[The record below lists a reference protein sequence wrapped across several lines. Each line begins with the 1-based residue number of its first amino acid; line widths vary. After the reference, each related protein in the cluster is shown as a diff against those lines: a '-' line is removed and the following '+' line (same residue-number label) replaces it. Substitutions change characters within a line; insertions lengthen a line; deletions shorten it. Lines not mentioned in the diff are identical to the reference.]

1 MDDASNPFAP
11 LTPAELAEAARQN
24 EQSNS
29 ERSAPPTCPPADAE
43 PGALAA
49 ARLSGRKPDG
59 LWRYATAQDETAF
72 YAARWNE
79 ADGKKTFRP
88 ITWGERAGWQFEAWP
103 DHRPLFN
110 LPDLVSNP
118 SAPVVIC
125 EGEKAA
131 EAAAAIFPSSIAT
144 TSSGGAGAA
153 AKTDWTPLAGRSIL
167 IWPDHDA
174 AGEKYAREVA
184 TILTALD
191 CSVAIIDAKA
201 LAAIDPAG
209 GAREPRDKW
218 DAADALAEWPD
229 PAALRKRAA
238 GLRKAFDPG
247 PAFVSYG
254 TYEMGPDGLH
264 VEVEKGRG
272 EAKTKASEW
281 VAAPFEILGAC
292 RDPHGRSWGKY
303 LRWRDGDGRA
313 HVQHVTDAALQ
324 GDPSTLCASLASDGL
339 RINRAQQ
346 RAFANYLSG
355 VRVMG
360 RVTIILR
367 TGWHEVGGQS
377 VFVLPGAT
385 IGPRGSETVILDG
398 AAHGPYEARG
408 SLKDWQAGVGTL
420 ASGHVLPI
428 LAISAGLA
436 GPLLHLAGQEGGGL
450 HFHGQSSRGKTTLL
464 QAAASVWGRGG
475 SPGYVRAWRATA
487 NGLEGAAASATDTVL
502 ILDEFGQVDGR
513 EAGAVLYS
521 LSNGG
526 GKVRAAR
533 DGGMREPKS
542 WRVMVLST
550 GEITIDSKLTEDRAR
565 KPRAGQLV
573 RMLDIPADRG
583 FGVFDHAGP
592 DDDAGKLAKAF
603 KQAAISAYGVA
614 GPEFVRRLINGQ
626 VTGDDVRGQVGE
638 FVSAHVPASAD
649 GQVDRAAQRLGLIA
663 TAGELATLLGVT
675 PWREGE
681 AAAAATWALEQWI
694 SQRGGTEP
702 AEARLAVEQVR
713 RFIEAHGDYRFEQ
726 LDNGE
731 ARAVPNRAGW
741 RKGEGLERE
750 WLIPSE
756 TWRGEICAGLDP
768 KLVARTLWQA
778 GILRRASDGFQ
789 QVRTIDG
796 ASKRVF
802 VIGAAIFDGG
812 GHEG

>member
-1 MDDASNPFAP
+1 VDDASNPFAP
-11 LTPAELAEAARQN
+11 LTPAELAEAERQS
-24 EQSNS
+24 EQSGAG
-29 ERSAPPTCPPADAE
+29 RKAPPTSPPADAE
-43 PGALAA
+43 PGAIAA
-49 ARLSGRKPDG
+49 ARLYGRKPDG
-59 LWRYATAQDETAF
+59 LWRYATAEGETVF

-79 ADGKKTFRP
+79 ADGKKIFRP
-88 ITWGERAGWQFEAWP
+88 ISWREPEGWRFEAWSA
-103 DHRPLFN
+103 HRPLFN
-110 LPDLVSNP
+110 LPDLVLKP
-118 SAPVVIC
+118 KAPVIVC

-131 EAAAAIFPSSIAT
+131 EAAVRIFPNSIAT

-153 AKTDWTPLAGRSIL
+153 AKTDWTPIGGRSIL

-174 AGEKYAREVA
+174 AGENYARDVA
-184 TILTALD
+184 TILVALD
-191 CSVAIIDAKA
+191 CSVSIIDAKA

-218 DAADALAEWPD
+218 DAADATAEWPD
-229 PAALRKRAA
+229 LAALRKTAA
-238 GLRKAFDPG
+238 GLRQAFDPG

-254 TYEMGPDGLH
+254 IYEMGPEGLH

-272 EAKTKASEW
+272 ETKTKASEW
-281 VAAPFEILGAC
+281 VAAHFEILGAC
-292 RDPHGRSWGKY
+292 RDPHGRGWGKY
-303 LRWRDGDGRA
+303 LRWSDGDERA

-324 GDPSTLCASLASDGL
+324 GDPSTLCASLVDGGL
-339 RINRAQQ
+339 QINRAQQ

-398 AAHGPYEARG
+398 AAHGPYETRG

-420 ASGHVLPI
+420 ASGHVLPA
-428 LAISAGLA
+428 LAISAALA
-436 GPLLHLAGQEGGGL
+436 GPLLHLAGQEGGGV

-464 QAAASVWGRGG
+464 QVAASVWGRGG
-475 SPGYVRAWRATA
+475 SPGYVRAWRTTA

-533 DGGMREPKS
+533 DGAMREPKS

-550 GEITIDSKLTEDRAR
+550 GEITVDSKLTEDRAR

-592 DDDAGKLAKAF
+592 DDDAGRLAKAF

-614 GPEFVRRLINGQ
+614 GPEFVRKLINEQ
-626 VTGDDVRGQVGE
+626 VTGDDICGQVGE
-638 FVSAHVPASAD
+638 FVSAYLPAGAD

-663 TAGELATLLGVT
+663 TAGELAALLGVT

-681 AAAAATWALEQWI
+681 VTAAAAWALEQWI

-702 AEARLAVEQVR
+702 AEARQAIEQVR
-713 RFIEAHGDYRFEQ
+713 RFIEAHGEYRFEP
-726 LDNGE
+726 LDKVE

-756 TWRGEICAGLDP
+756 TWRNEICAGLDP
-768 KLVARTLWQA
+768 KFVSRTLDDA
-778 GILRRASDGFQ
+778 GILRRAIDGFQ
-789 QVRTIDG
+789 QVRKIGGT
-796 ASKRVF
+796 SKRVF

>member
-1 MDDASNPFAP
+1 MDDASNPFALLSP
-11 LTPAELAEAARQN
+11 EELAEAARQS
-24 EQSNS
+24 EQSKA
-29 ERSAPPTCPPADAE
+29 ERCAPPTCPPADAE

-49 ARLSGRKPDG
+49 ARLQGRKPDG
-59 LWRYATAQDETAF
+59 LWPYATAQDEIAF

-88 ITWGERAGWQFEAWP
+88 ISWSERAGWQFEAWP

-110 LPDLVSNP
+110 LPEIVSR
-118 SAPVVIC
+118 AKAAVVIC

-131 EAAAAIFPSSIAT
+131 EAAAAIFPNSIAT
-144 TSSGGAGAA
+144 TSSGGAGAV

-184 TILTALD
+184 AILAALD

-201 LAAIDPAG
+201 LAAVDPAG

-218 DAADALAEWPD
+218 DAADAMAEWPD
-229 PAALRKRAA
+229 LAALRKTAA
-238 GLRKAFDPG
+238 GLRKTFDPG

-254 TYEMGPDGLH
+254 AYEMEPDGLR

-272 EAKTKASEW
+272 ESKTKASEW

-292 RDPHGRSWGKY
+292 RDPHGRGWGKY
-303 LRWRDGDGRA
+303 LRWRDGDGRG

-324 GDPSTLCASLASDGL
+324 GDPAPLCASLVDGGL

-346 RAFANYLSG
+346 RAFVSYLSG
-355 VRVMG
+355 VRVAG

-377 VFVLPGAT
+377 VFALPGAT
-385 IGPRGSETVILDG
+385 IGPSGSETVILDG
-398 AAHGPYEARG
+398 APHGPYEVRG
-408 SLKDWQAGVGTL
+408 TLKDWQAGVGTL
-420 ASGHVLPI
+420 ASGHLLPV
-428 LAISAGLA
+428 LAISAALA
-436 GPLLHLAGQEGGGL
+436 GPLLHLAGQEGGGV

-533 DGGMREPKS
+533 DGAMREPKS

-550 GEITIDSKLTEDRAR
+550 GEITVDSKLAEDRAR

-583 FGVFDHAGP
+583 FGVFDHAGA
-592 DDDAGKLAKAF
+592 DGDAGKLAKAF
-603 KQAAISAYGVA
+603 KQAALSAYGVA
-614 GPEFVRRLINGQ
+614 GPKFVERLIDEH
-626 VTGDDVRGQVGE
+626 VTGEDVRGLVGE
-638 FVSAHVPASAD
+638 FVSAHVPPGAD

-663 TAGELATLLGVT
+663 AAGELAISFGVT

-681 AAAAATWALEQWI
+681 AMAAAAWALEQWI

-702 AEARLAVEQVR
+702 AEARQAVEQVR
-713 RFIEAHGDYRFEQ
+713 RFIEAHGEYRFEP
-726 LDNGE
+726 LDNGD
-731 ARAVPNRAGW
+731 ARDVPNRAGW
-741 RKGEGLERE
+741 RKGEGADRE
-750 WLIPSE
+750 WLIPPE
-756 TWRGEICAGLDP
+756 TWRAEICAGLDP
-768 KLVARTLWQA
+768 KAVARTLGEA
-778 GILRRASDGFQ
+778 GILRRSDDGFQ
-789 QVRTIDG
+789 QVRKIRGKST
-796 ASKRVF
+796 RVF
-802 VIGAAIFDGG
+802 VIGAAIIEGG
-812 GHEG
+812 EHEG

>member
-11 LTPAELAEAARQN
+11 LTPAELAEAGRQG
-24 EQSNS
+24 EQSKAG
-29 ERSAPPTCPPADAE
+29 RSAPPTCPPADAE

-49 ARLSGRKPDG
+49 ARLFGRKPDG
-59 LWRYATAQDETAF
+59 LWRYATAEDETAF
-72 YAARWNE
+72 YAARWND

-88 ITWGERAGWQFEAWP
+88 ISWVERAGWQFEAWP

-110 LPDLVSNP
+110 LPDLVSKP
-118 SAPVVIC
+118 KAPVVVC

-131 EAAAAIFPSSIAT
+131 EAAAAIFRSSIAT

-153 AKTDWTPLAGRSIL
+153 VKTDWTPLGGRSIL

-184 TILTALD
+184 TTLAALG
-191 CSVAIIDAKA
+191 CSVAIVDARA
-201 LAAIDPAG
+201 LAAIDPVG
-209 GAREPRDKW
+209 GAREPCDKW
-218 DAADALAEWPD
+218 DAADAMAEWPD
-229 PAALRKRAA
+229 LAVLRKTAV
-238 GLRKAFDPG
+238 GLRNAFDPG

-254 TYEMGPDGLH
+254 AYEMTADGLH
-264 VEVEKGRG
+264 LEVEKGRG
-272 EAKTKASEW
+272 DTKTKASEW
-281 VAAPFEILGAC
+281 VAAPFEILSAC

-324 GDPSTLCASLASDGL
+324 GDPAPLCASLVDGGL
-339 RINRAQQ
+339 QINRAQQ
-346 RAFANYLSG
+346 RAFATYLSG

-420 ASGHVLPI
+420 ASGHVLPA
-428 LAISAGLA
+428 LAISAALA
-436 GPLLHLAGQEGGGL
+436 GPLLHLAGQEGGGV

-464 QAAASVWGRGG
+464 QVAASVWGRGG

-533 DGGMREPKS
+533 DGAMREPKS

-550 GEITIDSKLTEDRAR
+550 GEITVELQTNGRS
-565 KPRAGQLV
+565 
-573 RMLDIPADRG
+573 
-583 FGVFDHAGP
+583 GP
-592 DDDAGKLAKAF
+592 
-603 KQAAISAYGVA
+603 QAA
-614 GPEFVRRLINGQ
+614 RRPIG
-626 VTGDDVRGQVGE
+626 
-638 FVSAHVPASAD
+638 AHVGYS
-649 GQVDRAAQRLGLIA
+649 GGSRL
-663 TAGELATLLGVT
+663 
-675 PWREGE
+675 WRFR
-681 AAAAATWALEQWI
+681 
-694 SQRGGTEP
+694 S
-702 AEARLAVEQVR
+702 
-713 RFIEAHGDYRFEQ
+713 
-726 LDNGE
+726 
-731 ARAVPNRAGW
+731 
-741 RKGEGLERE
+741 
-750 WLIPSE
+750 
-756 TWRGEICAGLDP
+756 C
-768 KLVARTLWQA
+768 RT
-778 GILRRASDGFQ
+778 GR
-789 QVRTIDG
+789 
-796 ASKRVF
+796 
-802 VIGAAIFDGG
+802 
-812 GHEG
+812 